1 MILSKGLIGYFLVGI
16 LTLFSVIACS
26 EKGPPEIS
34 IKWPQMLVEGDNG
47 AAFMVIFNKG
57 KGSDRLK
64 SCTVKEYP
72 QLNCELHDIVKGR
85 MQLVKDFEV
94 PAGETLELKPGGR
107 HLMLFGLPEN
117 LKGEITII
125 LHFEKTGD
133 VPVKTG
139 VVR

>member
-1 MILSKGLIGYFLVGI
+1 MILSKTPIGYVLIVCI
-16 LTLFSVIACS
+16 VLLSVIACT

-34 IKWPQMLVEGDNG
+34 IKWPQMLVEGDSG

-57 KGSDRLK
+57 KGSDTLK
-64 SCTVKEYP
+64 GCTVKEYT
-72 QLNCELHDIVKGR
+72 QLTCELHDIVKGR
-85 MQLVKDFEV
+85 MQLVRDFEV

-117 LKGEITII
+117 LQGEITIV

>member
-1 MILSKGLIGYFLVGI
+1 MILSKGLLKCFLVVSFA
-16 LTLFSVIACS
+16 LFFVIACA

-34 IKWPQMLVEGDNG
+34 IKWPQMLVEGDSG
-47 AAFMVIFNKG
+47 AAFMVIFNNG

-64 SCTVKEYP
+64 GCAVKEYP
-72 QLNCELHDIVKGR
+72 QLTCELHDIVKGR
-85 MQLVKDFEV
+85 MHLVKDFEV

-117 LKGEITII
+117 LQGEITIV

>member
-1 MILSKGLIGYFLVGI
+1 MIPLKAPIGYFLVGV
-16 LTLFSVIACS
+16 LTLFFVFGCS

-47 AAFMVIFNKG
+47 AAFMVIFNNG

-64 SCTVKEYP
+64 GCSVKEYP

-85 MQLVKDFEV
+85 MQMVKDFEV

-107 HLMLFGLPEN
+107 HLMLLGLPEN
-117 LKGEITII
+117 LQDEITIV
-125 LHFEKTGD
+125 LNFEKTGD
-133 VPVKTG
+133 VSVKTG